1 MQYCHNIIMERR
13 SESIQAQFDDLM
25 YGLLKPSIR
34 NVDAIQD
41 EERN

>member
-1 MQYCHNIIMERR
+1 MERR
-13 SESIQAQFDDLM
+13 SELVQAHFDDLM
-25 YGLLKPSIR
+25 YELLKPSIR